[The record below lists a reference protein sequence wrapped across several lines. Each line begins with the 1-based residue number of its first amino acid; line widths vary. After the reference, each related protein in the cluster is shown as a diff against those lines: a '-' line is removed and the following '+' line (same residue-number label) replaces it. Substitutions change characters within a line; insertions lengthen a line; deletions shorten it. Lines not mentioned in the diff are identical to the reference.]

1 MDIRKID
8 KGQMNLKFRETDLV
22 EFIDD
27 IVNTFS
33 YTAKNKHINFTFR
46 HLDEHLKA
54 WIDLNNFD
62 KVLMNLLSN
71 AFKYTP
77 DGGNIDINL
86 RAGRDY
92 DASTPL
98 RQYIEITVSDTG
110 IGLDDKQLE
119 HIFDRFYQINN
130 DITRNQAGTGVGLHL
145 TRSLVELHHGTIT
158 ASNRTDCQGSRF
170 TVRIPQGCN
179 HLRIEELDTSDSISQ
194 NARIV
199 IPAKGKRRTDSDED
213 ESLAASPDMG
223 KKQKTKSNPHVLI
236 VDDEEINRLILAN
249 LFEDEFEIEIPDGE
263 IENIK
268 TVGEL
273 VKYIE
278 SNS

>member
-1 MDIRKID
+1 MMERRHAEELSESKLQFFINISHEIRTPLTLIISPLEKLIDTCEKPELNKTYMMIYRNSQRILRLINQLMDIRKID

-22 EFIDD
+22 ELIDD

-92 DASTPL
+92 DA
-98 RQYIEITVSDTG
+98 
-110 IGLDDKQLE
+110 
-119 HIFDRFYQINN
+119 
-130 DITRNQAGTGVGLHL
+130 
-145 TRSLVELHHGTIT
+145 
-158 ASNRTDCQGSRF
+158 
-170 TVRIPQGCN
+170 
-179 HLRIEELDTSDSISQ
+179 
-194 NARIV
+194 
-199 IPAKGKRRTDSDED
+199 
-213 ESLAASPDMG
+213 
-223 KKQKTKSNPHVLI
+223 
-236 VDDEEINRLILAN
+236 
-249 LFEDEFEIEIPDGE
+249 
-263 IENIK
+263 
-268 TVGEL
+268 
-273 VKYIE
+273 
-278 SNS
+278 